1 MTYILITANE
11 DGETSVTQIR
21 DIDAFLRELADGE
34 HGDPGFIDGHRPW
47 QDDPADWKGAMMLI
61 RGELVTPKPVE
72 VVTKYKL

>member
-1 MTYILITANE
+1 MAYFLITANE
-11 DGETSVTQIR
+11 DGETNVTQIS
-21 DIDAFLRELADGE
+21 DINAFLRELASGE

-47 QDDPADWKGAMMLI
+47 PADPCNWQGAMMLI